1 MRHLDWGCMYDSPSN
16 TWPPQQEAVYLI
28 MRESVRDTQGASS
41 RERCTKKT
49 TTNSSSRYLTTHTHT
64 HASCLPFPTANHMR
78 GREIIIFSVKLN
90 RWWQLRKKNKNK
102 TTDAN
107 VPVCFFF
114 CKHQLSSQR
123 RFHWS
128 SNFVVPGSYPWI
140 KPWSFDWRLI
150 TLPLTQTTTLE
161 NRGKAGGIKLS
172 FVFELGW
179 DKEGPGNW
187 GGKYLH
193 AFLANCADFY
203 VL

>member
-1 MRHLDWGCMYDSPSN
+1 MRYLDWGCVYDSPSN

-41 RERCTKKT
+41 RERCTKT
-49 TTNSSSRYLTTHTHT
+49 TTNSSSRYLTTHTRIL
-64 HASCLPFPTANHMR
+64 SPFSYRKPHG

-90 RWWQLRKKNKNK
+90 RWWQLRKNPQK

-114 CKHQLSSQR
+114 CKHQLSSQL

-128 SNFVVPGSYPWI
+128 SNSVVPGSYPWI
-140 KPWSFDWRLI
+140 KPWSFDWQLI

-161 NRGKAGGIKLS
+161 NSDKAGGIKLS
-172 FVFELGW
+172 FVFKLGW
-179 DKEGPGNW
+179 DKEGPGNR
-187 GGKYLH
+187 GGKYLR
-193 AFLANCADFY
+193 AFTS
-203 VL
+203 